1 MKFLVPCKFNR
12 CTKPDCNFIHSMKE
26 FDDTVEDMINE
37 KQPPYKVSPCK
48 FDLGCNNPNC
58 RFAHADKDGVER
70 EVFFFRSKFGF
81 DVDDYE
87 DNGVPD
93 MLRKLIPPRL
103 VDIKAPPQSTKT
115 SFAVATTTKMPQLPK
130 GKPWADDLSEQDD
143 TLSYAKVVKVENKPQ
158 PNNGASSS
166 KDIGVASDDKDDGPQ
181 PGNNASSSKDIDA
194 WSDNKEDDLSVAI
207 VEHSEDDVQSNI
219 SSLRSVT
226 SRKAH
231 SEPSRVKPDMPILNI
246 EREAEPTN
254 DMPHTPTVWNQPQ
267 QQQNTNM
274 VLVPVEN
281 LQMLFNE
288 IKTLQNEVRDA
299 RRAITEMQYEMAD
312 MRRSMRA

>member
-1 MKFLVPCKFNR
+1 
-12 CTKPDCNFIHSMKE
+12 MKE

-37 KQPPYKVSPCK
+37 KRPPYKVLSCE
-48 FDLGCNNPNC
+48 FGLGCNKPNC
-58 RFAHADKDGVER
+58 RYAHADKDGVER

-143 TLSYAKVVKVENKPQ
+143 TMSYAKVVEE
-158 PNNGASSS
+158 
-166 KDIGVASDDKDDGPQ
+166 PQ
-181 PGNNASSSKDIDA
+181 PGNNASSSKDIDVAPDDKEEEPQPGNNASSSTNIDA
-194 WSDNKEDDLSVAI
+194 WSDGKVDEPSVAV
-207 VEHSEDDVQSNI
+207 VEHGEDDVQSNI

>member
-1 MKFLVPCKFNR
+1 
-12 CTKPDCNFIHSMKE
+12 MKE

-48 FDLGCNNPNC
+48 FDMGCNNPNC

-103 VDIKAPPQSTKT
+103 IDIKTPPQSTKT
-115 SFAVATTTKMPQLPK
+115 SFAAKATTKMSQPPK
-130 GKPWADDLSEQDD
+130 GKAWADDLSEQDD
-143 TLSYAKVVKVENKPQ
+143 TLSYAEVVKADDEQQ
-158 PNNGASSS
+158 PNNKASSS
-166 KDIGVASDDKDDGPQ
+166 KDIDVVPDNKDDELP
-181 PGNNASSSKDIDA
+181 SKDIDA
-194 WSDNKEDDLSVAI
+194 WSDNKEDDPSVAI

>member
-37 KQPPYKVSPCK
+37 KQQPYKVSPCK

-103 VDIKAPPQSTKT
+103 IDIKTPPQSTKT
-115 SFAVATTTKMPQLPK
+115 SFAASATTKMSQPPK
-130 GKPWADDLSEQDD
+130 GKAWADDLSEQDD
-143 TLSYAKVVKVENKPQ
+143 TLSYAEVVKADDNPQ
-158 PNNGASSS
+158 PNNKASSS
-166 KDIGVASDDKDDGPQ
+166 KDIDVVPDNKDDESQ
-181 PGNNASSSKDIDA
+181 PVNSASPSKDIDA
-194 WSDNKEDDLSVAI
+194 WSDNKKDELSVAV

-267 QQQNTNM
+267 QQNNM

-299 RRAITEMQYEMAD
+299 RRAITQMQYDMAD